1 MNRQGGLRKLAGVS
15 SSSIY
20 GCRVRNSV
28 FFSTMVEPSE
38 VNADDHVRIYGS
50 RDQENWHA
58 LLAWRKDH
66 WPMSFF
72 QYGNA
77 FFPDGENKTD
87 YLAVTTVAVEQDD
100 QSTLLYSIT
109 K

>member
-1 MNRQGGLRKLAGVS
+1 
-15 SSSIY
+15 
-20 GCRVRNSV
+20 
-28 FFSTMVEPSE
+28 
-38 VNADDHVRIYGS
+38 
-50 RDQENWHA
+50 
-58 LLAWRKDH
+58 LLAWRKDR

-87 YLAVTTVAVEQDD
+87 FLALTTMAVEQDD
-100 QSTLLYSIT
+100 QATLLYSIT